1 MGPKLTESVSDWPGS
16 SVALDDEPLR
26 LNPVPLTEIFEIFAF
41 EFPVFLMVVDN
52 VSVVPTFTFPKL
64 SDARLNS
71 STTGGTSY
79 SDSTVA
85 DGQVYYYVVT
95 AVNSS
100 NIESTD
106 SNQVSATIPSN

>member
-1 MGPKLTESVSDWPGS
+1 MGSKLTESVSDWPGS

-64 SDARLNS
+64 SDARLEVS
-71 STTGGTSY
+71 VTT
-79 SDSTVA
+79 DA
-85 DGQVYYYVVT
+85 
-95 AVNSS
+95 
-100 NIESTD
+100 
-106 SNQVSATIPSN
+106 